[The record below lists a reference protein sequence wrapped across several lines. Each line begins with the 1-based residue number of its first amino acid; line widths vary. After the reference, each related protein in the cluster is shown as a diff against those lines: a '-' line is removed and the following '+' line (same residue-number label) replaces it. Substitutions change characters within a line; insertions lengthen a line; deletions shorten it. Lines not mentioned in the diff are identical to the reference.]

1 VAWSL
6 SFFTKQVFIA
16 APFAYFLWQI
26 GSKRERSA
34 AVPLASC
41 VVISAIAALEMNQA
55 THGMFFLNIFD
66 ANLASPSLIDVPRM
80 ILRTLVPE
88 FFIVMFLG
96 LVGAV
101 IIFFRPAFTCGKG
114 VSEIKADLARL
125 IILAATVSTIVF
137 GYGVS
142 KPGAAENYFYEPLFL
157 WAILAAV
164 TFHHTRTYS
173 TSASQTAFL
182 WFFVALWGTFRWI
195 EDGPDAY
202 LRRSLHLPDGQELG
216 ELVRRTPGEMLFIS
230 NGFGLRSSRGTSIY
244 DGFNASYLEGQG
256 KINLTSVAQQI
267 EERRFSA
274 LLIQRDLSYYGY
286 RVTPASLERAID
298 RNYKEYQ
305 IDATPMGLPRYRWLI
320 PRQENSPETTQGL
333 SGANDK

>member
-26 GSKRERSA
+26 GSKRERRA

-202 LRRSLHLPDGQELG
+202 LRRSLHLPAGQELG
-216 ELVRRTPGEMLFIS
+216 ELVGRTPGEMLFIS

-286 RVTPASLERAID
+286 RVTPASLERVID
-298 RNYKEYQ
+298 RNYKESQ
-305 IDATPMGLPRYRWLI
+305 LDATPMGLPRYRWLI